1 MFSFCTKSIQKEN
14 KMSINLLIISN
25 VKRVILSLAIGLLLI
40 GAGTIAKAAPLA
52 YDMEGGTNAFGTVQT
67 A

>member
-25 VKRVILSLAIGLLLI
+25 VKRVILSLAIELLLI
-40 GAGTIAKAAPLA
+40 VAGTIAKAAPLA
-52 YDMEGGTNAFGTVQT
+52 YYMEGGTNAFGTAQT